1 MKKLVAVML
10 TLAMVLSFAGCNQN
24 TNDEPVNTDANNQG
38 ESTNANNGGGTE
50 VTPGELVDPYA
61 DMTHDEISKELYDA
75 NLGDFITILDE
86 AKSAS
91 SVSER
96 FAKMAIAEAKLLEQA
111 VLVPS
116 NSNGGRYAISRVAPN
131 TVSPILWGTDNDRF
145 HQVIVATEFIK
156 SEDRAEMKEH
166 YNEVKGTGEYE
177 AWAKQY
183 LTDKGYTIKDT
194 YDIIYPSDPKTWDWI
209 NTYRSAD
216 SEALCN
222 MWDGLMEYDMEGVL
236 QPALAES
243 YTVSA
248 DGLTYTFKLREGV
261 QWVDSQGREIAEVVA
276 DDFVAGMQHMMDSGA
291 VSYLVD
297 GVIKNAAQYNA
308 GDITDIEQVG
318 VKATDKYTVEYTLE
332 QPVSYFLTMLSY
344 HSFAPLCRSYY
355 EGQGGKFGADFDAAA
370 ADYNYGKSPDT
381 VVYCGP
387 YLVTNFTA
395 TNTIVFDAN
404 PAYWNKDGINI
415 KKITWHYSDGS
426 DPRKPYDDAV
436 SGVID
441 GVSLTETTLPIAQE
455 DGNFDAYH
463 YISAT
468 DATTFT
474 IWFNLYRAKYT
485 NFTDDT
491 KVVSQM
497 TDEQKI
503 RANLA
508 MGNQHFRLA
517 LAYGVDRATYNAQVN
532 GEGVKLLS
540 IRNSYTPGNFVTLDE
555 DITVD
560 INGTATS
567 FKAGTNY
574 GEILQAQIT
583 ADGYPIKVYDPA
595 ADDGAGSSDGFDG
608 WYNVENAKAEM
619 AKAVEELAAQG
630 VEISAEN
637 PLHFDFPYAQDVD
650 SFANR
655 ANAFKKSVEASLDG
669 MVVVDLVP
677 CGDGYNEWY
686 DATYYF
692 ESAEDANYNSC
703 DNGGWGPDYGDPQ
716 TYLNTMLPDYSGD
729 MTKMIGVY

>member
-1 MKKLVAVML
+1 MKKLVAGAL
-10 TLAMVLSFAGCNQN
+10 TLAMLVSFTGCNQ
-24 TNDEPVNTDANNQG
+24 
-38 ESTNANNGGGTE
+38 GGGVAGTM
-50 VTPGELVDPYA
+50 TDPYA
-61 DMTHDEISKELYDA
+61 DKSHDEISSELY
-75 NLGDFITILDE
+75 NKTLGEFNSDLE
-86 AKSAS
+86 SAKTSTN
-91 SVSER
+91 VSER

-111 VLVPS
+111 VLIPS

-131 TVSPILWGTDNDRF
+131 TASPILWGTDNDRF
-145 HQVIVATEFIK
+145 HQYIVCTDFIK
-156 SEDRAEMKEH
+156 SEDRTEMKTK
-166 YNEVKGTGEYE
+166 YNELKGSGEYE
-177 AWAKQY
+177 AWAKKF

-194 YDIIYPSDPKTWDWI
+194 YDMIYPSDPKTWDWI

-222 MWDGLMEYDMEGVL
+222 LWDGLMEYDMEGTL

-243 YTVSA
+243 YTVSD

-261 QWVDSQGREIAEVVA
+261 QWVDSQGREIAELVA

-297 GVIKNAAQYNA
+297 GVIKNAAKYNS
-308 GDITDIEQVG
+308 GDITDIAEVG
-318 VKATDKYTVEYTLE
+318 VKAADKYTVEYTLE
-332 QPVSYFLTMLSY
+332 QPTSYFMTMLSY

-355 EGQGGKFGADFDAAA
+355 EGQGGKFGADFDATAES
-370 ADYNYGKSPDT
+370 YNYGKSPDT
-381 VVYCGP
+381 IVYCGP

-395 TNTIVFDAN
+395 SNTIVFDAN
-404 PAYWNKDGINI
+404 PQYWNKDGINI
-415 KKITWHYSDGS
+415 KKITWHFSDGS
-426 DPRKPYDDAV
+426 DPRKPYDDAK

-441 GVSLTETTLPIAQE
+441 GVSLTETTIPIAKE
-455 DGNFDAYH
+455 DGIFDAYH
-463 YISAT
+463 YTSAT

-474 IWFNLYRAKYT
+474 VWFNLYRAKYT
-485 NFTDDT
+485 NFSDET
-491 KVVSQM
+491 KVVSNM
-497 TDEQKI
+497 TDDMKV

-508 MGNQHFRLA
+508 MQNQHFRLA
-517 LAYGVDRATYNAQVN
+517 LAYGLDRATYNAQVN

-540 IRNSYTPGNFVTLDE
+540 VRNSYTPGNFVTLDS
-555 DITVD
+555 DVTVD
-560 INGTATS
+560 INGTATE

-574 GEILQAQIT
+574 GEIVQAQIT
-583 ADGYPIKVYDPA
+583 ADGYPIKVYDPS

-608 WYNVENAKAEM
+608 WYNVDNAKAEFN
-619 AKAVEELAAQG
+619 KAVEELKAQG
-630 VEISAEN
+630 VEITKEN

-655 ANAFKKSVEASLDG
+655 ANAFKQSVEASLDG

-692 ESAEDANYNSC
+692 ESAEDANYNAC

-716 TYLNTMLPDYSGD
+716 TYLNTMLPNYSGD